1 MQPPYHTSF
10 YENLRYML
18 DKGIKEAKDKGKP
31 HLLCGCGRCTNP
43 LTIDL
48 SIERFE
54 VEGFSG
60 LPTYDTEGAAAAGR
74 LTLVN
79 PEDNGITNINSI
91 PVSCKPHGFLTRAV
105 RDAVNNVLSRLD
117 VVKNARDE
125 KEAGL
130 PGDRLTARNRTARD
144 KDTVLELEEHVKN
157 GTLREHIKGQIEQ
170 LLKDDYE
177 EWENDDYYYVCP
189 HCEGKPW
196 EKLDFGGPS
205 VKLKRAHHTT
215 NNPLQAS
222 LDHINTMFID
232 YRKVRKHL
240 ALLVPLF
247 DRLHLINY
255 YKTCR
260 RTSGSCT

>member
-157 GTLREHIKGQIEQ
+157 GTLREVRDI
-170 LLKDDYE
+170 
-177 EWENDDYYYVCP
+177 
-189 HCEGKPW
+189 
-196 EKLDFGGPS
+196 S
-205 VKLKRAHHTT
+205 KRQSAR
-215 NNPLQAS
+215 P
-222 LDHINTMFID
+222 
-232 YRKVRKHL
+232 
-240 ALLVPLF
+240 
-247 DRLHLINY
+247 
-255 YKTCR
+255 
-260 RTSGSCT
+260 